1 MRKMKLIILLL
12 MLIPTVALATNGE
25 DLTEVLG
32 IRIAQDTTL
41 SEIQKKLGQAQLVET
56 GDAGEY
62 KAAICYCSPNCQT
75 KVEFWSS
82 ELGGPEHDLIGF
94 TLSRSKNSSS
104 VCAELAIDD
113 CGSLKV
119 PRGVKLGM
127 TLDQYKEAV
136 GSDVQLEG
144 SYYQKA
150 FEKRQP
156 MTEAERRKMLEAH
169 PDLSL
174 EELYWDIVIFV
185 RGAFRSGTLDNL
197 EVSKTVT
204 N

>member
-1 MRKMKLIILLL
+1 MRKMNLIFFLL
-12 MLIPTVALATNGE
+12 MLIPTAALATNGE

-32 IRIAQDTTL
+32 IRIAQHTTL
-41 SEIQKKLGQAQLVET
+41 SGIQKKLGQAQLVET
-56 GDAGEY
+56 GDAGDY
-62 KAAICYCSPNCQT
+62 KAAICYNLPKCQT

-94 TLSRSKNSSS
+94 TLSRSTNSSS
-104 VCAELAIDD
+104 VCAEFAIDD

-119 PRGVKLGM
+119 PRGVKLGI
-127 TLDQYKEAV
+127 TLDQYKEAI

-150 FEKRQP
+150 FERRQP
-156 MTEAERRKMLEAH
+156 MTEAERRKMLESH

-174 EELYWDIVIFV
+174 EELYWDIVIFI
-185 RGAFRSGTLDNL
+185 RGAFRSGTLDTL
-197 EVSKTVT
+197 EVSKTET

>member
-1 MRKMKLIILLL
+1 MRKMNLIFYLL
-12 MLIPTVALATNGE
+12 MLIPTAALATNGE
-25 DLTEVLG
+25 DLTEVLR
-32 IRIAQDTTL
+32 IRIAQYTTL
-41 SEIQKKLGQAQLVET
+41 SGIQKKLGQAQLVET
-56 GDAGEY
+56 GDAGDY
-62 KAAICYCSPNCQT
+62 KAAICYNLPKCQT

-82 ELGGPEHDLIGF
+82 ELGGPEHNLIGF
-94 TLSRSKNSSS
+94 TLSRSTNSSS

-127 TLDQYKEAV
+127 TLDQYKEAI

-150 FEKRQP
+150 FERRQP
-156 MTEAERRKMLEAH
+156 MTEAERRKMLESH

-174 EELYWDIVIFV
+174 EELYWDIVIFI

-197 EVSKTVT
+197 EVSKTET